1 MRKIFSLTLIFSAVT
16 VSSFAQA
23 DSLMDA
29 LNNDPVAKKK
39 EAVTATFK
47 ATRIINSSS
56 VENLGQGVLDFRISH
71 RFGGLDHG
79 MENFLG
85 LDNATTRIGLDYGI
99 TKWLMLGIGHSTLY
113 KENDGFVKAK
123 ILAQQ
128 KNGMPI
134 TLSYYGSMS
143 VQCTKE
149 PKLPDS
155 TDKWHFSNRLYFAN
169 QLLIARKF
177 NDWLSLQLM
186 PTMVHYN
193 IVDTSSYDNNTF
205 AIGIGGR
212 IKLSKRVA
220 ITGEYYYRI
229 NNADLTVDNPGRS
242 HGVPT
247 YNSLSVGVDVETG
260 GHVFQ
265 MFFSNS
271 PGMTERTF
279 VAQTPDTWQKTGIH
293 FGFNISRVFTVVKP
307 KEFRGGGSW

>member
-1 MRKIFSLTLIFSAVT
+1 MRKIFLLIIFSAAT
-16 VSSFAQA
+16 TLSYAQA

-29 LNNDPVAKKK
+29 LNNETAGKK
-39 EAVTATFK
+39 EPVTATFK

-56 VENLGQGVLDFRISH
+56 VENLGMGVLDFRISH

-79 MENFLG
+79 MKNFLG

-99 TKWLMLGIGHSTLY
+99 TKWLMIGIGHSTLY
-113 KENDGFVKAK
+113 KENDGFLKAK
-123 ILAQQ
+123 ILRQQ
-128 KNGMPI
+128 TNGMPI
-134 TLSYYGSMS
+134 TLSYAGSVS

-149 PKLPDS
+149 PQLPDS

-193 IVDTSSYDNNTF
+193 IVDTSTYDNNTF

-220 ITGEYYYRI
+220 ITGEYYYRV

-247 YNSLSVGVDVETG
+247 YNSLSFGVDIETG

-271 PGMTERTF
+271 AGMTERTF
-279 VAQTPDTWQKTGIH
+279 IAQTNDTWEKTGIH

-307 KEFRGGGSW
+307 KEFRGEGKSW